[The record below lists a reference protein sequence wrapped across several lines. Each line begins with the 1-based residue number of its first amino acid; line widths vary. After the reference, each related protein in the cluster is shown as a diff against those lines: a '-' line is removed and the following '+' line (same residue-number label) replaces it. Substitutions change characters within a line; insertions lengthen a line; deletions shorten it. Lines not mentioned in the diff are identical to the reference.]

1 MPRRLRRSVHTSGR
15 RVPIKGLTSGNMTS
29 SELSRSDEPGRQL
42 IGEWAVCG
50 IAAAA
55 ARFIPV
61 PLLDDAVKDRAIR
74 IAISRTLRANGRP
87 YSSSLVEPLYAGVD
101 AESASMARR
110 AAKYL
115 RSVPRRVIL
124 FPVRKYV
131 ALFGSVRGVP
141 HDVMT
146 VLLLGRTV
154 HRCLG
159 AGRLTDPDE
168 DRLRAE
174 AVQIRAAFDRA
185 LEGMD
190 LQMFTGALSDGLSQG
205 RGLTSAAV
213 KYARTTFTR
222 KDDVSAA
229 DLAPGGAV
237 GEAAERVEEV
247 QRRPEIARLISE
259 FDTRFDA
266 ELSKPSRKKR

>member
-1 MPRRLRRSVHTSGR
+1 VA
-15 RVPIKGLTSGNMTS
+15 IKGLISVDMTS
-29 SELSRSDEPGRQL
+29 SERGKSESGPERTDGGIEPGRQL

-50 IAAAA
+50 IASAA

-61 PLLDDAVKDRAIR
+61 PLLDDAVKHRAIR
-74 IAISRTLRANGRP
+74 IAVSRTLRANGRT

-101 AESASMARR
+101 ADAASLTRR
-110 AAKYL
+110 ALKYL
-115 RSVPRRVIL
+115 RTVPRRVLL

-146 VLLLGRTV
+146 VLLLARTV
-154 HRCLG
+154 HRSLA
-159 AGRLTDPDE
+159 AGRLADSDE
-168 DRLRAE
+168 NRLRAE

-185 LEGMD
+185 LDGLD
-190 LQMFTGALSDGLSQG
+190 LRMFTGALSDGLSQG
-205 RGLTSAAV
+205 KGLTSAAV

-222 KDDVSAA
+222 SDKDDVGSA
-229 DLAPGGAV
+229 DLSPGGAV

-247 QRRPEIARLISE
+247 QRRPEIARLIGE
-259 FDTRFDA
+259 FDTKFDA
-266 ELSKPSRKKR
+266 EMDQKPRRR